1 MTRNNLLTQDGLY
14 LQLHCGELLE
24 KVRIPKSITYTVAIA
39 VGVNRETKFRYFV
52 LIPEK

>member
-1 MTRNNLLTQDGLY
+1 MTTFSFTV
-14 LQLHCGELLE
+14 EE